1 MGGRAVG
8 WGGDGGGGGDAHQ
21 RCWRVRGVVWGMM
34 QTVPAAGVVA
44 AAVGE
49 ILHAAEAAL

>member
-1 MGGRAVG
+1 MR
-8 WGGDGGGGGDAHQ
+8 WGGGTHQ
-21 RCWRVRGVVWGMM
+21 RCWWVRGVVWGMM
-34 QTVPAAGVVA
+34 QALPTTGVVA

>member
-1 MGGRAVG
+1 MRWGE
-8 WGGDGGGGGDAHQ
+8 GGDTHQ
-21 RCWRVRGVVWGMM
+21 RCRRVGGVVWGMM
-34 QTVPAAGVVA
+34 QTVPATGVVA

>member
-1 MGGRAVG
+1 MR
-8 WGGDGGGGGDAHQ
+8 WGGGDTHQ
-21 RCWRVRGVVWGMM
+21 RCWWVRGVVWGMM
-34 QTVPAAGVVA
+34 QTLPTTGVVA